1 MSGAIRTSTVAELFV
16 GDLAAIGNW
25 VVANVRS
32 SVAWPLQ
39 VEVVEFRGCSIF
51 RVPRSTTTAVAN
63 GSTLTMYPFA
73 AVNLPAGT
81 AFKDGQQLLSY
92 FLSSLSWVEG
102 AGITVEHWSGGSR
115 AHPMGE
121 SPMAGLVT
129 NHFELEYLPDP
140 TDQRARWALA
150 FYREGLSLERSNVAY
165 ATLSFFKIL
174 NIVAGTG
181 LRQKKWM
188 NSNVSDF
195 GSHSRMKSEVD
206 SRIAELKSSGI
217 TDIGEY
223 LYASCRCAV
232 AHAGMNP
239 TIDPEN
245 LDDMER
251 LSKDL
256 PLIRAMAVHVIEK
269 ELNVKSHDTVWRE
282 HFYELAGFKQI
293 LGAELIAQITRGDKP
308 DETKMVDV
316 PTMNVQIQGK
326 APYGPLSNINPVRMG
341 CENGVIHLVL
351 ESPDKRGQIGFR
363 LDFPQERLHFELSED
378 LVYRDDGTPDSAEA
392 VAEVKRFYRDYF
404 GNGRLH
410 VYNADTGAPIS
421 RKDAFLPMNMWLDF
435 AESEREIACW
445 RKLADLRRQRAA
457 SVDNEILQWSD
468 PYFLSVAVSF
478 NFNCIG

>member
-1 MSGAIRTSTVAELFV
+1 MSGGIRIPTVAELFV

-39 VEVVEFRGCSIF
+39 VEVIEFRGHCIF
-51 RVPRSTTTAVAN
+51 LVPRSTATAVAD

-73 AVNLPAGT
+73 AVNLPTGT
-81 AFKDGQQLLSY
+81 ALKDGRQILSH

-102 AGITVEHWSGGSR
+102 AGVIVEHWSGGSR

-121 SPMAGLVT
+121 SRMAGLVT
-129 NHFELEYLPDP
+129 SQFELDYLPDP
-140 TDQRARWALA
+140 TDQRTRWAFA
-150 FYREGLSLERSNVAY
+150 FYREGLSLEHSNVAY

-174 NIVAGTG
+174 NIVANTG
-181 LRQKKWM
+181 RKQKIWI
-188 NSNVSDF
+188 NSNVFNF
-195 GSHSRMKSEVD
+195 GLHNRVKLEIESRLT
-206 SRIAELKSSGI
+206 ELKGSGV

-245 LDDMER
+245 SDDMER
-251 LSKDL
+251 LSKDM
-256 PLIRAMAVHVIEK
+256 PLIRAMAAHVIEK
-269 ELNVKSHDTVWRE
+269 ELNVKSQHTVWRE
-282 HFYELAGFKQI
+282 HLYELAGFKQI

-316 PTMNVQIQGK
+316 PTMNVQIRGR
-326 APYGPLSNINPVRMG
+326 APYGPLTSMKPVRVG
-341 CENGVIHLVL
+341 YENGLVHLVL
-351 ESPDKRGQIGFR
+351 ESPDKRAQIGFR
-363 LDFPQERLHFELSED
+363 LDFPQERLHFEPSED
-378 LVYRDDGTPDSAEA
+378 LVYRDDGTPGSAET
-392 VAEVKRFYRDYF
+392 VADVKRFFRDYF

-410 VYNADTGAPIS
+410 IYNADTGSLIS
-421 RKDAFLPMNMWLDF
+421 RKDAYVPMNMWLDF
-435 AESEREIACW
+435 EASERDIANW
-445 RKLADLRRQRAA
+445 TKLADHRRQRAA
-457 SVDNEILQWSD
+457 SVGSEVLQWSD

-478 NFNCIG
+478 NSDGIA